1 MNKKHKKRSCFL
13 YQPVLL
19 KVLVDL
25 RTLETEDF
33 APYQIQDLFWPAL
46 SNIFAPR
53 PHDFYEIQRHMYL
66 PIFQKTRY
74 NLRFWTILDKISKIQ
89 IMQVELDRIGEN
101 VERFFPRNISIVV
114 KKESI
119 ETVDDFIYYENL
131 YNLFRLPGTDIDSFD
146 LGFHEIYNHLS
157 HLSLLSKKDAMNKR
171 DFGERSTVEHSIH
184 ITNKKKISRL
194 KKMTGIFKFDTLKVS
209 KFFGWNIYRLLT
221 EAGLKTLEDVI
232 DFEEI
237 DTLIPQEHRREFHL
251 KFSAVYYSFSFLEEI
266 KKRISS

>member
-1 MNKKHKKRSCFL
+1 MTEKPKKRSCFL

-33 APYQIQDLFWPAL
+33 APYQIQEFFWPTL

-53 PHDFYEIQRHMYL
+53 PHDFYEIQRHIFL
-66 PIFQKTRY
+66 PILPRTRY

-101 VERFFPRNISIVV
+101 VDRFFPRNISMIL
-114 KKESI
+114 KKKSI

-131 YNLFRLPGTDIDSFD
+131 DTLFRLSGTDIDSFD
-146 LGFHEIYNHLS
+146 LGFHEIYNYLY
-157 HLSLLSKKDAMNKR
+157 LLTKKDAMNKR
-171 DFGERSTVEHSIH
+171 DFGERSTVEHSIQ
-184 ITNKKKISRL
+184 ITHEKKISRL
-194 KKMTGIFKFDTLKVS
+194 KKISKIFKFDTLKVS
-209 KFFGWNIYRLLT
+209 KFFGWNVYSLLT
-221 EAGLKTLEDVI
+221 EAGLKTLKDLI

-266 KKRISS
+266 KKRISK